1 MIPYKKEEV
10 IRTLKVEPGK
20 EPVAAMLSN
29 NLSSLQ
35 SAVGGFIELLGIDEN
50 VGILC
55 NEEGKL
61 MGLEGNRRLG
71 NDILVGTFYVVGVSQ
86 EGDLTS
92 LTEDQLQKYS
102 EQFREPEVI
111 TQEEIWQATTRIF
124 YGG

>member
-35 SAVGGFIELLGIDEN
+35 SAVGGFIELVGIDEN
-50 VGILC
+50 VCILC

-71 NDILVGTFYVVGVSQ
+71 NDVLVGTFYVVGVNQ

-92 LTEDQLQKYS
+92 LTEDQLQKFAQ
-102 EQFREPEVI
+102 QFKEPEVI
-111 TQEEIWQATTRIF
+111 TQEEIRQATTFIF